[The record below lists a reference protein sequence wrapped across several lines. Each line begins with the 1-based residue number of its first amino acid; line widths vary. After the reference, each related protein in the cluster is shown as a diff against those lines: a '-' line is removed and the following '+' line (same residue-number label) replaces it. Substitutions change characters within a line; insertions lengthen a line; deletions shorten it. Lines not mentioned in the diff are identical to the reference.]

1 MKQKSIIMATFI
13 FIGGFIPLKGTIQNE
28 RNVYYQLY
36 AKSTE
41 SYLECNEIKKEIL
54 RVYDSLP
61 IYKFN
66 DVKKQLKNHLK
77 DFEFSGVNSINF
89 DDKNLIL
96 NVYLDDSNSLV
107 MKGYLY
113 EVEANQNILNKKYFI
128 EQIFH

>member
-1 MKQKSIIMATFI
+1 MKQKSIIMATFL

-28 RNVYYQLY
+28 RNVYYQIY

-41 SYLECNEIKKEIL
+41 SYLECNKIKKEIL
-54 RVYDSLP
+54 RIYDGLP

>member
-28 RNVYYQLY
+28 RNVYYQIY

-41 SYLECNEIKKEIL
+41 SYLECNKIKKEIL
-54 RVYDSLP
+54 RIYDGLP

-77 DFEFSGVNSINF
+77 DFEFSGVNSVNF
-89 DDKNLIL
+89 DDKNLAK